1 MLAMRLPRLSDLP
14 PEVRRFVIYVGGF
27 SVVVGVGLAPFLGK
41 VKVKGFAPLLELFP
55 FQLREGVLIPLSTF
69 LMGLIAAGVQ
79 FNAGER
85 VAARRIRRQFHAGLG
100 AMCLGLFLF
109 TGLYFE
115 FVRFPS
121 FGGHSVAV
129 IVSDHRNPAPG
140 CGCPQGSE
148 DEACIQ
154 FLSLEP
160 EAIKSCWGGPSLR
173 HRELVLSLSYL
184 FLTGGFATL
193 IGLLV
198 LRLGQQERRKSERAG
213 RSPKPPAAARA
224 LH

>member
-1 MLAMRLPRLSDLP
+1 MRLPRLSDLP

-55 FQLREGVLIPLSTF
+55 LQLRSVLIPLSTF
-69 LMGLIAAGVQ
+69 LMSLIAAGVQ

-85 VAARRIRRQFHAGLG
+85 VAARRIRRLFRGGLV
-100 AMCLGLFLF
+100 AMVLGLLLF
-109 TGLYFE
+109 TALYFE

-121 FGGHSVAV
+121 FGGAGFVAV
-129 IVSDHRNPAPG
+129 IVSASRNPG
-140 CGCPQGSE
+140 CGCPQGIG

-154 FLSLEP
+154 LLSVAP
-160 EAIKSCWGGPSLR
+160 EAIASCWGGPSLR
-173 HRELVLSLSYL
+173 HRELELGVAYL
-184 FLTGGFATL
+184 CLTGGFACL
-193 IGLLV
+193 VGLLV